1 MNTISNIILFIF
13 LFFLGCAS
21 NFYVIPEG
29 RSLASSHEIIA
40 VLPPNIF
47 SGESEKRKSE
57 ILEFDYNSESY
68 LFQEEIYIA
77 ILERNIKEKSNIK
90 VQNIEKTNTIL
101 NGNKKDPSQ
110 VNINSLCDLLDVDAL
125 LTSKFEI
132 EPQDPMFWRVFF
144 MLLEGEYI
152 HDERDV
158 EISLTIKDCSEESI
172 IWNYTDIGYGVSPS
186 RVVRSIIK
194 RATKKIPYFIEYN

>member
-47 SGESEKRKSE
+47 SGESENRKSE
-57 ILEFDYNSESY
+57 ILEFEYNSESY

-110 VNINSLCDLLDVDAL
+110 VNINSLCDFLDVDAL

-132 EPQDPMFWRVFF
+132 EPQDPIFWRVFF

-194 RATKKIPYFIEYN
+194 RATKKIPYFIE

>member
-47 SGESEKRKSE
+47 SGESENRKSE
-57 ILEFDYNSESY
+57 ILEFEYNSESY

-77 ILERNIKEKSNIK
+77 ISRKKYKRKSNIK

-132 EPQDPMFWRVFF
+132 EPQDPIFWRVFF

-194 RATKKIPYFIEYN
+194 RATKKMPYFIE

>member
-1 MNTISNIILFIF
+1 MSTISNIILFIF
-13 LFFLGCAS
+13 LFIFGCVS
-21 NFYVIPEG
+21 KFYVIPEG
-29 RSLASSHEIIA
+29 RSLALSHEVIA

-47 SGESEKRKSE
+47 SGESGNRNSE
-57 ILEFDYNSESY
+57 ILEFDINSESY

-90 VQNIEKTNTIL
+90 FQNIEKTNTIL

-110 VNINSLCDLLDVDAL
+110 FNINSLCDLLVVDAL

-132 EPQDPMFWRVFF
+132 EPPDPIFWRIFF
-144 MLLEGEYI
+144 MLLDGEYI
-152 HDERDV
+152 HDDRDV

-194 RATKKIPYFIEYN
+194 KATKAMPYFTK

>member
-47 SGESEKRKSE
+47 SGESENRKSE
-57 ILEFDYNSESY
+57 ILEFEYNSESY

-101 NGNKKDPSQ
+101 NRNKKDPSQ

-132 EPQDPMFWRVFF
+132 EPQDPIFWRVFF

-194 RATKKIPYFIEYN
+194 RATKKIPYFIE

>member
-1 MNTISNIILFIF
+1 MSTNSNIILFIF
-13 LFFLGCAS
+13 LFIFGCVS
-21 NFYVIPEG
+21 KFYVIPEG
-29 RSLASSHEIIA
+29 RSLALSHEVIA

-47 SGESEKRKSE
+47 SGESGNRNSE
-57 ILEFDYNSESY
+57 ILEFDINSESY

-90 VQNIEKTNTIL
+90 FQNIEKTNTIL

-110 VNINSLCDLLDVDAL
+110 FNINSLCDLLDVDAL

-132 EPQDPMFWRVFF
+132 EPPDPIFWRIFF
-144 MLLEGEYI
+144 MLLDGEYI
-152 HDERDV
+152 HDDRDV

-194 RATKKIPYFIEYN
+194 KATKAMPYFTK